1 MGIGSALALGV
12 ERLMAPVEGIHTAIA
27 RRWMRR
33 LGPLGSRVGGPYE
46 AATRLVY
53 GSIRIGTAAVG
64 AGLDRVVSV
73 QPSTMDALRSW
84 TNGFF
89 GDGLGRHERRLGTS
103 MSLRVDPAAD
113 ATSRLVVLVHGLGR
127 TERCW
132 EGTGSAMGLAQAVA
146 DHPGLTPL
154 PLRYNTGLS
163 VADNGRLLSDLMEDL
178 IVEWPLAVDSIA
190 LVGHSMGGLVIAEAC
205 AAGRRGG
212 RNWVDAVTDIVTI
225 GTPHRGA
232 PLEKLVAGTA
242 RGLAV
247 FNTTEPL
254 ARFLDGR
261 SAGIKGLGS
270 TGHVDET
277 LLRGVRR
284 HLIAGVATS
293 DPDHPLGRLVGDL
306 MVRTP
311 SSTRP
316 RGAEVTNALV
326 VGGVTHF
333 DLLDQPAVIDQVMTW
348 LDPRG

>member
-12 ERLMAPVEGIHTAIA
+12 ERLIAPVEGIHTVVV

-33 LGPLGSRVGGPYE
+33 LGPLGRRVGPAYE
-46 AATRLVY
+46 AAAGLVY

-73 QPSTMDALRSW
+73 QPSTMEAIRSW

-103 MSLRVDPAAD
+103 MALRVDPTAD
-113 ATSRLVVLVHGLGR
+113 ATDRLVVLVHGLGR

-132 EGTGSAMGLAQAVA
+132 EGSPSAMGLAQAVA

-163 VADNGRLLSDLMEDL
+163 VADNGKLLSDLMED
-178 IVEWPLAVDSIA
+178 VTADWPVMVDSVA
-190 LVGHSMGGLVIAEAC
+190 LVGHSMGGLVIAEAF

-212 RNWVDAVTDIVTI
+212 RSWVDRVTDIVTI

-242 RGLAV
+242 RGLAA
-247 FNTTEPL
+247 FSTTQPL
-254 ARFLDGR
+254 AGFLDGR
-261 SAGIKGLGS
+261 SAGIKDLGS
-270 TGHVDET
+270 TAHVDENP
-277 LLRGVRR
+277 LREVRR

-293 DPDHPLGRLVGDL
+293 DPDHPLGRLVGDF

-316 RGAEVTNALV
+316 HGAEVTNALV

-333 DLLDQPAVIDQVMTW
+333 DLLDHPAVIDQVMAW
-348 LDPRG
+348 LDRRG